1 MTIHKSQ
8 GMTLEKAWIDVGKK
22 ETTLGM
28 TYVVLSCARNLL
40 SLIMEP
46 MTFDR
51 LNSIKKNES
60 LQYRLQEEKRL
71 QATANFTNL

>member
-1 MTIHKSQ
+1 
-8 GMTLEKAWIDVGKK
+8 
-22 ETTLGM
+22 
-28 TYVVLSCARNLL
+28 
-40 SLIMEP
+40 

-51 LNSIKKNES
+51 LTSIKKNES